1 MIHGVMFGIL
11 IALLIAQVWLWVSA
25 NTRSARMHLLLL
37 ALSLSNAVLLTM
49 DQSGVW
55 LVLNSGV
62 LVGVVFWIQSG
73 QKIEGQKR
81 HAYFL
86 ITIAA
91 LAGFLTLVE
100 LPVESSLLIVP
111 ALMLFIVGH
120 SIHLHIELRSLKSNP
135 DEEVDQRRTEW
146 VSMVAHEL
154 RGPVGGIVGLADLM
168 IDGSESPLNEKT
180 VSNLELISQNGR
192 RLTHLLNDLLDAERI
207 KTGEMELDK
216 KPVHLRSLA
225 NRVLA
230 TNIAQATTKSIELIN
245 RIPTDIPNVLAD
257 ADKIEQVLFNLV
269 NNSLKFT
276 DSGKITVLGEEKDGF
291 VEITIEDTGKGFSQQ
306 NLERILDKA
315 EEKLIPGSLSTKTS
329 GLGLKIITR
338 LLEMHDSELGV
349 ATLEGV
355 GSSFSFKLP
364 VTSQIAEIDKRF
376 EDISLATKDTGGHIA
391 DLIPSRASNRR
402 DKYEIMIVDDETINL
417 RVLNAQLKR
426 AGYKVIEFFDGY
438 KALKHIQTVSVPDL
452 ILLDVM
458 MPGINGF
465 EVLAEV
471 RKQFPQSQVPVILVT
486 AKNQGPDILS
496 GFQAGAN
503 DYVTKPIAK
512 DELLAR
518 IKTHLELSKVHQAFS
533 YFVPIEFLKFLGYKS
548 ILDIQLGDQVQKH
561 MTVLFSD
568 IKDFSRISENMTPKE
583 SFDFIN
589 TFLGTVSPVI
599 RKHGGFIDKFIGDAI
614 MALFPGPADDALAA
628 AIDMTLA
635 LKELNVTRLSQ
646 GLEPIQVGT
655 GLHTGDLML
664 GTVGEEKRMD
674 GTVISDAVN
683 TASRMEGLTKV
694 FDTGVVISSKVKEEL
709 NDPERYHFKYLGK
722 AKVKG
727 KLERIDVFGV
737 IEGDDEARIVLE
749 QRSKDEFERGI
760 KAFYERDFTGASV
773 CFNNVMKLNP
783 SDKAASIFLKRSA
796 NLMISGV
803 PSDWEGSTSEL

>member
-1 MIHGVMFGIL
+1 MFGVLFALVVAQIWL
-11 IALLIAQVWLWVSA
+11 VVSNNTASGRTHLVLLAVSISNATLLAWGHSGIGLLLTSSLLIGLI
-25 NTRSARMHLLLL
+25 
-37 ALSLSNAVLLTM
+37 
-49 DQSGVW
+49 
-55 LVLNSGV
+55 
-62 LVGVVFWIQSG
+62 FWFQSG
-73 QKIEGQKR
+73 QKVDGSKR
-81 HAYFL
+81 HAYLL

-91 LAGFLTLVE
+91 LFGFLSLVE
-100 LPVESSLLIVP
+100 LTIDASILFVPTLILYIAGHAIYLNTE
-111 ALMLFIVGH
+111 ALA
-120 SIHLHIELRSLKSNP
+120 LRVNP

-154 RGPVGGIVGLADLM
+154 RGPVGGIIGLADLM
-168 IDGSESPLNEKT
+168 IDGSETPLNEKT

-207 KTGEMELDK
+207 KTGEMELEK
-216 KPVHLRSLA
+216 KPVHLRSLV

-230 TNIAQATTKSIELIN
+230 TNIAQAATKSIELVN
-245 RIPTDIPNVLAD
+245 KIPTDIPNVLVD
-257 ADKIEQVLFNLV
+257 SDKIEQVLFNLV

-276 DSGKITVLGEEKDGF
+276 DSGKITVRAEKKDGL
-291 VEITIEDTGKGFSQQ
+291 VEITVEDTGKGFTQR
-306 NLERILDKA
+306 NLDRILDKA
-315 EEKLIPGSLSTKTS
+315 EDKLIPGSLNTKTS

-338 LLEMHDSELGV
+338 LLEMHDSELTV
-349 ATLEGV
+349 ATLEGI

-364 VTSQIAEIDKRF
+364 ITDQNATVDKRF
-376 EDISLATKDTGGHIA
+376 EDVSFTLKENGSHIA
-391 DLIPSRASNRR
+391 DLIPSRTSARR
-402 DKYEIMIVDDETINL
+402 EKYEIMIVDDETINL

-568 IKDFSRISENMTPKE
+568 IKDFSRISEKMTPKE

-589 TFLGTVSPVI
+589 AFLGAVSPVI

-614 MALFPGPADDALAA
+614 MALFPGSADDALAA
-628 AIDMTLA
+628 AIDMTNA
-635 LKELNVTRLSQ
+635 LKALNVERVSNE
-646 GLEPIQVGT
+646 LEPIRVGT

-709 NDPERYHFKYLGK
+709 TNPDLYHFKYLGK

-727 KLERIDVFGV
+727 KMERIDVFGV
-737 IEGDDEARIVLE
+737 IEGDDDARVLLE
-749 QRSKDEFERGI
+749 QKTQEEFERGI
-760 KAFYERDFTGASV
+760 KSFYDRDFTGASV
-773 CFNNVMKLNP
+773 CFNNVLKLNRT
-783 SDKAASIFLKRSA
+783 DKAAAIFLKRSA

-803 PSDWEGSTSEL
+803 PSDWDGIDL

>member
-1 MIHGVMFGIL
+1 MFGFL
-11 IALLIAQVWLWVSA
+11 IALVVAQIWLLVSKD
-25 NTRSARMHLLLL
+25 TRGGRVHLLMI
-37 ALSLSNAVLLTM
+37 ALSLVNAILFMVDHSGIGLLIG
-49 DQSGVW
+49 SGA
-55 LVLNSGV
+55 
-62 LVGVVFWIQSG
+62 LVGLVFWVQSG
-73 QKIEGQKR
+73 QTVAGPKR
-81 HAYFL
+81 VAFLL
-86 ITIAA
+86 ITLGAA
-91 LAGFLTLVE
+91 TGFLSLVQ
-100 LPVESSLLIVP
+100 LPIDGAWLFAP
-111 ALMLFIVGH
+111 ALLLYISGH
-120 SIHLHIELRSLKSNP
+120 VIHLHEDASAAKLSP
-135 DEEVDQRRTEW
+135 QEDVDQRRTEW

-154 RGPVGGIVGLADLM
+154 RGPVGGIIGLADLL

-180 VSNLELISQNGR
+180 ISSLELISQNGR

-207 KTGEMELDK
+207 KTGEMELDR
-216 KPVHLRSLA
+216 KPLHLRSLV

-230 TNIAQATTKSIELIN
+230 TNIAQAVTKQIELVN
-245 RIPTDIPNVLAD
+245 KVPADFPNVMAD

-269 NNSLKFT
+269 NNSIKFT
-276 DSGKITVLGEEKDGF
+276 DSGKITIRAEHKDNE
-291 VEITIEDTGKGFSQQ
+291 VELTVEDTGKGFSQR
-306 NLERILDKA
+306 NLERILDKT
-315 EEKLIPGSLSTKTS
+315 EERLIPGTLHRKTS
-329 GLGLKIITR
+329 GLGLKIISR
-338 LLEMHDSELGV
+338 LLDMHQSELTV

-364 VTSQIAEIDKRF
+364 VTGDSAPVDKRF
-376 EDISLATKDTGGHIA
+376 EEFGFNLKETGGSIA
-391 DLIPSRASNRR
+391 DLVPGRTSTRR

-426 AGYKVIEFFDGY
+426 AGYKVMEFFDGF
-438 KALKHIQTVSVPDL
+438 KALQHIQTVSVPDL

-458 MPGINGF
+458 MPGMNGF
-465 EVLAEV
+465 EVLAEL
-471 RKQFPQSQVPVILVT
+471 RKQYPQSQLPVILVT

-568 IKDFSRISENMTPKE
+568 IKDFSRISEEMSPKE

-599 RKHGGFIDKFIGDAI
+599 RQHGGFIDKFIGDAI
-614 MALFPGPADDALAA
+614 MALFPGSADDALSA
-628 AIDMTLA
+628 AIDMTIA
-635 LKELNVTRLSQ
+635 LKTLNVRRVSE
-646 GLEPIQVGT
+646 GLEPIQIGT

-664 GTVGEEKRMD
+664 GIVGEEKRMD

-709 NDPERYHFKYLGK
+709 TISDRYHFKYLGK

-737 IEGDDEARIVLE
+737 IEGDDDDRIRLE
-749 QRSKDEFERGI
+749 QKTNDEFERGI
-760 KAFYERDFTGASV
+760 TAFYARDFTGASV
-773 CFNNVMKLNP
+773 CFNNVLKHNP
-783 SDKAASIFLKRSA
+783 TDKAAALFLKRSA
-796 NLMISGV
+796 NLMITGV
-803 PSDWEGSTSEL
+803 PSDWDGIEL

>member
-1 MIHGVMFGIL
+1 MIHGLMFGLL
-11 IALLIAQVWLWVSA
+11 IALVVAQVWLLVSKD
-25 NTRSARMHLLLL
+25 TRSGRTHLALLL
-37 ALSLSNAVLLTM
+37 LSLSNATLLAW
-49 DQSGVW
+49 DRSGLW
-55 LVLNSGV
+55 LLLNSGV
-62 LVGVVFWIQSG
+62 LIGWMFWIQSG
-73 QKIEGQKR
+73 QKNLGPKR
-81 HAYFL
+81 LSFLL
-86 ITIAA
+86 ITLAA
-91 LAGFLTLVE
+91 LSGFLSLVE
-100 LPVESSLLIVP
+100 LPMDPSTLFVPTLL
-111 ALMLFIVGH
+111 LFIAGH
-120 SIHLHIELRSLKSNP
+120 AIYLKQEAAALRIQP
-135 DEEVDQRRTEW
+135 DEEIDQRRTEW

-168 IDGSESPLNEKT
+168 IDGSETPLNEKT
-180 VSNLELISQNGR
+180 VANLELISQNGR

-207 KTGEMELDK
+207 KTGEMELDR

-230 TNIAQATTKSIELIN
+230 TNIAQAATKSIELVN
-245 RIPTDIPNVLAD
+245 KIPADIPNVMAD
-257 ADKIEQVLFNLV
+257 SDKIEQVLFNLV

-276 DSGKITVLGEEKDGF
+276 DSGKITVRAEKKDDV
-291 VEITIEDTGKGFSQQ
+291 VEITIEDTGKGFAQQ
-306 NLERILDKA
+306 NLERILDKT
-315 EEKLIPGSLSTKTS
+315 EEKLIPGSLNKKTS

-338 LLEMHDSELGV
+338 LLEMHDSELTV
-349 ATLEGV
+349 ATLEGI

-364 VTSQIAEIDKRF
+364 ATDQSAAVDKRF
-376 EDISLATKDTGGHIA
+376 EDISFATKDSGGHIA
-391 DLIPSRASNRR
+391 DLIPSRATARR

-568 IKDFSRISENMTPKE
+568 IKDFSRISERMSPKE

-599 RKHGGFIDKFIGDAI
+599 RQHGGFIDKFIGDAI
-614 MALFPGPADDALAA
+614 MALFPGTADDALAA
-628 AIDMTLA
+628 AIDMTTA
-635 LKELNVTRLSQ
+635 LKTLNVDRLSK

-655 GLHTGDLML
+655 GVHTGDLML

-694 FDTGVVISSKVKEEL
+694 FDTAVVISSKMKEEL
-709 NDPERYHFKYLGK
+709 TEPDRYHFKYLGK

-727 KLERIDVFGV
+727 KQERIDVFGV
-737 IEGDDEARIVLE
+737 IEGDDEDRVLLE
-749 QRSKDEFERGI
+749 QKTKDEFEKGI

-773 CFNNVMKLNP
+773 CFNNVLKQNP
-783 SDKAASIFLKRSA
+783 ADKAAAIFLKRSA
-796 NLMISGV
+796 SLMVSGV
-803 PSDWEGSTSEL
+803 PSDWDGIEL

>member
-1 MIHGVMFGIL
+1 MIHGLMFGVL
-11 IALLIAQVWLWVSA
+11 IALVVAQVWLVMS
-25 NTRSARMHLLLL
+25 NDTRSGRSHLGLF
-37 ALSLSNAVLLTM
+37 ALSMANSLFLVFGHVALGLLIT
-49 DQSGVW
+49 SGSLIA
-55 LVLNSGV
+55 LVY
-62 LVGVVFWIQSG
+62 WIQSG
-73 QKIEGQKR
+73 QMLVR
-81 HAYFL
+81 LRRLAVLLLTF
-86 ITIAA
+86 AA
-91 LAGFLTLVE
+91 LTSLLTLVD
-100 LPVESSLLIVP
+100 LPIEPSLVVI
-111 ALMLFIVGH
+111 ATMLLYIAAH
-120 SIHLHIELRSLKSNP
+120 AIYLHEEAQAIRVSP
-135 DEEVDQRRTEW
+135 DDEIDQRRTEW

-154 RGPVGGIVGLADLM
+154 RGPVGGIIGLADLM
-168 IDGSESPLNEKT
+168 IDGSETPLSEKT

-192 RLTHLLNDLLDAERI
+192 RLTHLLNDLLDAKRI
-207 KTGEMELDK
+207 KSGEIELDM
-216 KPVHLRSLA
+216 KPVHLRSLV

-230 TNIAQATTKSIELIN
+230 TNIAQATTKNIELDN
-245 RIPTDIPNVLAD
+245 RISTDTPNVLAD
-257 ADKIEQVLFNLV
+257 SDKIEQVLFNLV

-276 DSGKITVLGEEKDGF
+276 DSGKITVRAETRSN
-291 VEITIEDTGKGFSQQ
+291 VVVITVEDTGIGFAKR
-306 NLERILDKA
+306 NLERILDKTVD
-315 EEKLIPGSLSTKTS
+315 KMIPGSLNSNTT

-338 LLEMHDSELGV
+338 LLEMHGSDLAVETV
-349 ATLEGV
+349 EGV
-355 GSSFSFKLP
+355 GSSISFKLP
-364 VTSQIAEIDKRF
+364 VTDLQASVDKRF
-376 EDISLATKDTGGHIA
+376 EELGFVMKETTGQIA
-391 DLIPSRASNRR
+391 DLIPSRATARR
-402 DKYEIMIVDDETINL
+402 DKYDIMIVDDETINL
-417 RVLNAQLKR
+417 RVLNAQLVR
-426 AGYKVIEFFDGY
+426 AGYNVIEFFDGY

-458 MPGINGF
+458 MPGMNGF

-471 RKQFPQSQVPVILVT
+471 RKTYPQSQVPVILVT
-486 AKNQGPDILS
+486 AKNQGPDILT

-568 IKDFSRISENMTPKE
+568 IKDFSRISERMSPKE

-628 AIDMTLA
+628 AIDITSA
-635 LKELNVTRLSQ
+635 LKALNVDRVSNE
-646 GLEPIQVGT
+646 LEPIRVGT

-694 FDTGVVISSKVKEEL
+694 FDTGVVISSKVMEEL
-709 NDPERYHFKYLGK
+709 AEPDRYHFKYPGK

-727 KLERIDVFGV
+727 KMDHVDVFGV
-737 IEGDDEARIVLE
+737 IEGDDEVRVLVE
-749 QRSKDEFERGI
+749 QKTKEEFERGI

-773 CFNNVMKLNP
+773 CFNNVLKLNP
-783 SDKAASIFLKRSA
+783 TDKAAGIFLKRSA

-803 PSDWEGSTSEL
+803 PSDWDGIDL

>member
-1 MIHGVMFGIL
+1 MIHGLMFGVL
-11 IALLIAQVWLWVSA
+11 VALVVAQIWLLVS
-25 NTRSARMHLLLL
+25 NDTRSGRSHLGLL
-37 ALSLSNAVLLTM
+37 ALSISNAALLVWGHAGIGLLLT
-49 DQSGVW
+49 SG
-55 LVLNSGV
+55 LIIGV
-62 LVGVVFWIQSG
+62 IFWIQSG
-73 QKIEGQKR
+73 QKLVGPKR
-81 HAYFL
+81 HAYL
-86 ITIAA
+86 LLTVAA
-91 LAGFLTLVE
+91 LTSFLTLVD
-100 LPVESSLLIVP
+100 LPIDASLLVIP
-111 ALMLFIVGH
+111 TMLLFIAGH
-120 SIHLHIELRSLKSNP
+120 VIYLHVEARSFRVHP
-135 DEEVDQRRTEW
+135 DEDIDQRRTEW

-168 IDGSESPLNEKT
+168 IDGSETPLNEKT

-207 KTGEMELDK
+207 KTGEMGLDK

-230 TNIAQATTKSIELIN
+230 TNIAQATTKSIELVN
-245 RIPTDIPNVLAD
+245 RIPSDIPNVMAD
-257 ADKIEQVLFNLV
+257 SDKIEQVLFNLV

-276 DSGKITVLGEEKDGF
+276 DSGKITVRAEKKDDI
-291 VEITIEDTGKGFSQQ
+291 VEITVEDTGKGFAQR

-315 EEKLIPGSLSTKTS
+315 EDKLIPGSLSTKTS

-338 LLEMHDSELGV
+338 LLEMHESELTV

-364 VTSQIAEIDKRF
+364 VTDQAAQIDKRF
-376 EDISLATKDTGGHIA
+376 EDVSFAIKETGGHIA
-391 DLIPSRASNRR
+391 DLIPTRATARR

-471 RKQFPQSQVPVILVT
+471 RKTYPQSQVPVILVT

-568 IKDFSRISENMTPKE
+568 IKDFSRISERMTPKE

-589 TFLGTVSPVI
+589 AFLGAVSPVI
-599 RKHGGFIDKFIGDAI
+599 RQHGGFIDKFIGDAI
-614 MALFPGPADDALAA
+614 MALFPGSADDALAA
-628 AIDMTLA
+628 AIDMTNA
-635 LKELNVTRLSQ
+635 LKALNVERVSNE
-646 GLEPIQVGT
+646 LEPIRVGT

-709 NDPERYHFKYLGK
+709 TNPDRYHFKYLGK

-727 KLERIDVFGV
+727 KMERIDVFGV
-737 IEGDDEARIVLE
+737 IEGDDDARVILE
-749 QRSKDEFERGI
+749 QKTQEEFERGI

-773 CFNNVMKLNP
+773 CFNNVLKLNP
-783 SDKAASIFLKRSA
+783 TDKAAAIFLKRSA

-803 PSDWEGSTSEL
+803 PSDWDGIDL